1 MSIHVWLDEMFES
14 NRKWAERDEG
24 IGRFLTTE
32 LLKPPPFLRGSRS
45 LVAKVPNT
53 PRSIGDIFQVEWNIQ
68 AFVSFSLPFPPTL
81 LSLSSIIPPY
91 LFVSSRRYYCFFHTI
106 YTFSYIRVRYFSS
119 SFLPNTCTLDPR
131 RENCSFEYAD
141 GFPLRRHT
149 HSLSLSLSVSRG
161 SIDKPSP
168 PDSIIFSLFYFIFFF
183 TSDPSDSTRRRSGEI
198 PEEFSLPHFLPA
210 RAFSRQE
217 SSSPALIR
225 LVDSS
230 YFRIL
235 SALLHLVRLEN
246 IVARKRRLVPS
257 SFSKPAY
264 TEPSGNSFTGREDP
278 ASIMTLNISNT
289 RSTRKMFPSRSY
301 VVYIVCITDYVGGGI
316 RR

>member
-149 HSLSLSLSVSRG
+149 HSLSLSVSRG
-161 SIDKPSP
+161 SIDKPFP

-183 TSDPSDSTRRRSGEI
+183 YIRSQWFHSKEKRGNSRGILTSPLFAGKSIFSVREQQPRSYTARWLI
-198 PEEFSLPHFLPA
+198 LLPHP
-210 RAFSRQE
+210 
-217 SSSPALIR
+217 
-225 LVDSS
+225 
-230 YFRIL
+230 
-235 SALLHLVRLEN
+235 
-246 IVARKRRLVPS
+246 
-257 SFSKPAY
+257 
-264 TEPSGNSFTGREDP
+264 
-278 ASIMTLNISNT
+278 
-289 RSTRKMFPSRSY
+289 
-301 VVYIVCITDYVGGGI
+301 VGSVTP
-316 RR
+316 R